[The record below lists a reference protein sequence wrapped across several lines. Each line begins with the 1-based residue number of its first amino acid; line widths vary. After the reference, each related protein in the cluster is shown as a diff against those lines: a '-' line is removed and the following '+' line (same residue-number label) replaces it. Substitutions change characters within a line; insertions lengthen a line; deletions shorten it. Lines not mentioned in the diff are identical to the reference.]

1 MGSIRIFAA
10 SAAALA
16 GLALAFV
23 ASAQPS
29 QAGEMMAMPD
39 PITVKGT
46 LIDTKC
52 YSMNAMNSGNDHM
65 TPKGEMP
72 NCATACAAMGIPVGV
87 LGKDGTVTVVIAPA
101 AVFSEHMTK
110 TVKITGLPALNGG
123 GVIADKVLVK
133 DGAAWTEVAVT
144 TMM

>member
-16 GLALAFV
+16 GIAFTFV
-23 ASAQPS
+23 ASAPPS

-72 NCATACAAMGIPVGV
+72 NCATACAAMGIPVGI

-101 AVFSEHMTK
+101 AVFAEHMTK